1 MDWAFSMWGSNCSK
15 SVDIWCF
22 LAQLRGK
29 VLIVQILSTKLLKLG
44 LQQLPIHFLC
54 GGLSCHKVFYCAYN
68 QTNKVLKNCYIPS
81 LRSLNS
87 LQMFYSLRSLQKC
100 AYLQIPQF
108 RMQALFSIRGKCK
121 NPAITISRHFGISQ
135 TIFSIQTQTTLEKQ
149 KLIVWQ
155 FERGSSTKRGWWK
168 HCWGE
173 ESPRDGGKPSQILQ
187 PISGKSVGES
197 D

>member
-1 MDWAFSMWGSNCSK
+1 MLFSPIKGEGTDSTNSINQAAQAWSSAASN
-15 SVDIWCF
+15 
-22 LAQLRGK
+22 
-29 VLIVQILSTKLLKLG
+29 TLLKWERERW
-44 LQQLPIHFLC
+44 C
-54 GGLSCHKVFYCAYN
+54 KVFYCAYN

-108 RMQALFSIRGKCK
+108 RMQALFSIGGKCK

-173 ESPRDGGKPSQILQ
+173 ESPRGGGKPGLVEDQACRSHFQ
-187 PISGKSVGES
+187 G
-197 D
+197 